1 MARTNIETDIRQF
14 QAMAGR
20 LGQFSKRDG
29 RALMEEQARGV
40 INKLMIITPPSNG
53 KTRGVKAKKLG
64 EAAIASDV
72 RAVFIG
78 TTPKRSEVSSMEDM
92 SSVMRNKRRRGTIR
106 VKRVNQP
113 TRAARSMI
121 TKFIK
126 EKQKAVGYLASGWAS
141 AARRLGKIRVPS
153 WIGRH
158 YAPGDADIRITTFR
172 ITATISNLVNWAS
185 DMDGIERR
193 VQYAVRWQTR
203 AMQNRVNN
211 FLKKAAKKA
220 A

>member
-1 MARTNIETDIRQF
+1 MAKTTMEADVRQF

-29 RALMEEQARGV
+29 RALMQEQARGV
-40 INKLMIITPPSNG
+40 INKLMVITPPSNG
-53 KTRGVKAKKLG
+53 KTRGVKAKKMG

-92 SSVMRNKRRRGTIR
+92 SSVMRTKRRRGTIR
-106 VKRVNQP
+106 IKRVNEP
-113 TRAARSMI
+113 TRAARSLI

-126 EKQKAVGYLASGWAS
+126 EKQKAVGYLASGWKT
-141 AARRLGKIRVPS
+141 AAFSIGKIRVPN

-158 YAPGDADIRITTFR
+158 SAPGSGKISVTTYN
-172 ITATISNLVNWAS
+172 ITATISNLVDWAS
-185 DMDGIERR
+185 DMDGINRR

>member
-1 MARTNIETDIRQF
+1 MAKYYRAMEADVRQF

-29 RALMEEQARGV
+29 RALMQEQARGV

-53 KTRGVKAKKLG
+53 KTRGVKAKKMG

-92 SSVMRNKRRRGTIR
+92 SSVMRTKRRRGTIR

-126 EKQKAVGYLASGWAS
+126 EKQKAVGYLASGWKTDEQALVGVP
-141 AARRLGKIRVPS
+141 AR
-153 WIGRH
+153 
-158 YAPGDADIRITTFR
+158 APGRP
-172 ITATISNLVNWAS
+172 S
-185 DMDGIERR
+185 DQGPARGRR
-193 VQYAVRWQTR
+193 RGP
-203 AMQNRVNN
+203 
-211 FLKKAAKKA
+211 
-220 A
+220 